1 MNEVVRIKNH
11 ELQVKEYK
19 GQRVVTFKD
28 IDECHERPEGTAR
41 KRFNENKHRFVEGVD
56 YFILTSKDTLMSVKR
71 TLEND
76 SLKYENC
83 TFEIPNR
90 GMVAIAESGYM
101 MLVKSFTDDLA
112 WEVQRMLVNTY
123 FQKQPENH
131 AEPDKLMVAEAKLM
145 NAKARVASMLLK
157 LSDRNP
163 NNPIHQQICISYA
176 SEALTGEKVLPLPEC
191 YEHYYTATE
200 IAEMVGSNKNTVGKK
215 AKAAGIRPA
224 DEDTKSEY
232 GMWFFDKSP
241 NSHKQVSTFKYNAKG
256 VEAVKAL
263 FMQAAA

>member
-28 IDECHERPEGTAR
+28 IDECHSKADGSAKR
-41 KRFNENKHRFVEGVD
+41 RFNENKKRFIEGID
-56 YFILTSKDTLMSVKR
+56 YFVISKKDVGDEFGR
-71 TLEND
+71 TYGFNEKAPKGYVL
-76 SLKYENC
+76 
-83 TFEIPNR
+83 
-90 GMVAIAESGYM
+90 AESGYM

-123 FQKQPENH
+123 FQRQPENH
-131 AEPDKLMVAEAKLM
+131 ADPDKLMIAEAKLM

-176 SEALTGEKVLPLPEC
+176 SEALTGEKVIPLPKCTER
-191 YEHYYTATE
+191 YYTATE

-215 AKAAGIRPA
+215 AKAAGIRPV

-263 FMQAAA
+263 FVQAVV

>member
-19 GQRVVTFKD
+19 GQRVVIFKD
-28 IDECHERPEGTAR
+28 IDECHERPEGTA
-41 KRFNENKHRFVEGVD
+41 KRAFANNKERFIEGVD
-56 YFILTSKDTLMSVKR
+56 YFNLSKR
-71 TLEND
+71 D
-76 SLKYENC
+76 SLKYEKC

-90 GMVAIAESGYM
+90 GMVVITESGYM

-123 FQKQPENH
+123 FQKQPENQ
-131 AEPDKLMVAEAKLM
+131 ADLDKLMIAQAKAM
-145 NAKARVASMLLK
+145 NAKARVASIWLK
-157 LSDRNP
+157 LGDRVP
-163 NNPIHQQICISYA
+163 NNQTYQQICNSYA
-176 SEALTGEKVLPLPEC
+176 SEVLTGEKVLPLPEC
-191 YEHYYTATE
+191 QEHYYTATE

-215 AKAAGIRPA
+215 AKAAGIRPV

-263 FMQAAA
+263 FMRVTA